1 VEETK
6 CAYLRQSLLYE
17 LELSFARAARTQA
30 DGESGSGQLKAAET
44 DKCILAARAFEAR
57 MRTETGQA
65 DGHAD
70 QLGTSQTDKRVL
82 ALQAFEARM
91 RTETGQAD
99 GHADQLGTSQKDK
112 RVLALQAFRN
122 HVGARRARGR
132 RADGIARI
140 AGSGLLV
147 REG

>member
-1 VEETK
+1 
-6 CAYLRQSLLYE
+6 
-17 LELSFARAARTQA
+17 
-30 DGESGSGQLKAAET
+30 
-44 DKCILAARAFEAR
+44 

-82 ALQAFEARM
+82 ALQASEARM

-132 RADGIARI
+132 RADCITSI